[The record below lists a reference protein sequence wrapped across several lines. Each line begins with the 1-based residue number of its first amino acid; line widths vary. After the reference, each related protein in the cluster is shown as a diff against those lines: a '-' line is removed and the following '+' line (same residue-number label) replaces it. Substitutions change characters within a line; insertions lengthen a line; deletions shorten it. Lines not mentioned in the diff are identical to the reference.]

1 MADHQLELSEKDELV
16 KKLRSNTKLLK
27 EKLKTKT
34 DKGDG
39 DELIDFYEQQLNE
52 RDELIAELNNKLSKL
67 NDTFVDKV
75 ETKDEEINVII
86 LIFVFKVVEF

>member
-1 MADHQLELSEKDELV
+1 MADHQLELAEKDELV
-16 KKLRSNTKLLK
+16 KKLRSNAKLLK

-34 DKGDG
+34 DNADSN
-39 DELIDFYEQQLNE
+39 ELINYFEQQLNE

-75 ETKDEEINVII
+75 ETKDEEINVN
-86 LIFVFKVVEF
+86 IFYLF